1 VRLFCILLF
10 PLKIILNFATM
21 TNGEMVSSVLNDNKL
36 LTKDSHIS
44 RRHVLKIAQT
54 KSKQL
59 LSQRVDEFKLQNSY
73 DIITHIPCLEM
84 EQVEFVDCG
93 IVEFRL
99 CKNIMKSKCKL
110 PETITG
116 RSANAIIYVAS
127 LDGSVEY
134 KLISTLD
141 FELLKRRKYVKNKS
155 NFYLLKEG
163 HLYLPDSTTEVVML
177 DIITMDAKQTKD
189 CGCSE
194 VEDCTSLWDEKFIC
208 TDLLEE
214 TVRAQTVQEIAGIY
228 SRTTKDENPNLDEN
242 QRTATVK

>member
-1 VRLFCILLF
+1 
-10 PLKIILNFATM
+10 
-21 TNGEMVSSVLNDNKL
+21 
-36 LTKDSHIS
+36 
-44 RRHVLKIAQT
+44 
-54 KSKQL
+54 
-59 LSQRVDEFKLQNSY
+59 
-73 DIITHIPCLEM
+73 
-84 EQVEFVDCG
+84 
-93 IVEFRL
+93 
-99 CKNIMKSKCKL
+99 MKSKCKL

-177 DIITMDAKQTKD
+177 DIITMDAKQAKD